1 MAAMNTHASDLYI
14 AHKPLLLSLAY
25 RMLGSMGEAEDIVHE
40 AFLAFD
46 ASANESIDNVRAY
59 LCKIVTNRCIDRLRK
74 LKKERTAYIGP
85 WLPEPWVDESGAAD
99 PQQSLERKD
108 TLSTA
113 FLLLLEKLTPAERS
127 VFVLREALDYEYG
140 EIASIVGKSE
150 ANCRQLLRRARMKL
164 AGWEETQQPRT
175 AWNSALVNEFVA
187 ALSAGDAGRLMRVF
201 TADAAL
207 LSDGGGKVIAAK
219 RPILDPQLIATFLV
233 SVNEKRKEASS
244 IEMTTVN
251 GLPGFIQHVGRSVH
265 SVYSFAVRDGL
276 ISAIYIMRNPEK
288 LYHIQIS
295 ASHEA

>member
-1 MAAMNTHASDLYI
+1 MAMIAMNAQASDFYLT
-14 AHKPLLLSLAY
+14 HKPLMLSLAY
-25 RMLGSMGEAEDIVHE
+25 RMLGSMSEAEDIVHE

-140 EIASIVGKSE
+140 EIAGIVGKSE
-150 ANCRQLLRRARMKL
+150 ANCRQLLRRARVKL
-164 AGWEETQQPRT
+164 AGWEEAQQPRT
-175 AWNSALVNEFVA
+175 ARSSALVDEFVA

-207 LSDGGGKVIAAK
+207 LSDGGGKVIAAT
-219 RPILDPQLIATFLV
+219 RPIMGPQRVAAFLIG
-233 SVNEKRKEASS
+233 VNSKRKTAPKF
-244 IEMTTVN
+244 EMTTVN
-251 GLPGFIQHVGRSVH
+251 GTPGFILHADGDVQ
-265 SVYSFAVRDGL
+265 SVYSFEIRGGM
-276 ISAIYIMRNPEK
+276 ISSVYIMRNPEK
-288 LYHIQIS
+288 LRHV
-295 ASHEA
+295 